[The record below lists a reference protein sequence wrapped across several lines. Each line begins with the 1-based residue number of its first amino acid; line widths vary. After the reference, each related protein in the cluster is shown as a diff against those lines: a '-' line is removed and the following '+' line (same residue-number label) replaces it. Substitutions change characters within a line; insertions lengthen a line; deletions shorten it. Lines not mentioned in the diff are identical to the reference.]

1 MNKAVKYSLGA
12 GVTGKLD
19 SKVEGIIESVGSEV
33 VV

>member
-12 GVTGKLD
+12 GVAGNLD
-19 SKVEGIIESVGSEV
+19 SIVEGIIESVGSEV